1 MDQENLLKSSLK
13 AMVKS
18 SFLVFFSIILSK
30 ILSYA
35 YRIIIANNYGTE
47 VYGLFSISLVV
58 VSMVVAIAS
67 FGLHEGLLRYVS
79 FYRGKKDFG
88 KIKFI
93 VNKSLKILLAS
104 SLASLVAIYYLSDII
119 AIKIFHSPSLI
130 GYLKF
135 IGLTIPLSAF
145 AGALLAIIRA
155 FEKVGTYSFLVNFLH
170 NLLKVSILVLAILIG
185 LGENSIIVSYILAY
199 FLLLLVTYFFFV
211 KYAKRIY
218 SSEKDL
224 SNSEKINVSKKL
236 ISYSWPVIF
245 SSIFFSLFFWIDT
258 IVLGSNLNAE
268 SVGVYSAAIL
278 LIGLFSF
285 AQDLFIQLFVPLVSR
300 NLAVGNKDVIKEVSK
315 QIFKWVFIINAC
327 IALPLIIIPEKII
340 ALFFRSEFLGSS
352 TPLMI
357 LSIGAILSGF
367 IGLLTGLIN
376 ASGKTK
382 RIFVYYIIFSAINF
396 VLDISLVKN
405 YGLNGVAAGTSLT
418 WILFTSTLFIQ
429 AKKLY
434 GFYPIRRTFAKVVVA
449 SLLSGFMLFILERNL
464 IFDKLSTII
473 VLCIFL
479 LVYLSLIMVLRTLD
493 YRDMEI
499 IKSLKDKIFT
509 KRNNYNRNIKTNIS

>member
-1 MDQENLLKSSLK
+1 
-13 AMVKS
+13 
-18 SFLVFFSIILSK
+18 
-30 ILSYA
+30 
-35 YRIIIANNYGTE
+35 
-47 VYGLFSISLVV
+47 
-58 VSMVVAIAS
+58 
-67 FGLHEGLLRYVS
+67 
-79 FYRGKKDFG
+79 
-88 KIKFI
+88 
-93 VNKSLKILLAS
+93 
-104 SLASLVAIYYLSDII
+104 
-119 AIKIFHSPSLI
+119 
-130 GYLKF
+130 
-135 IGLTIPLSAF
+135 
-145 AGALLAIIRA
+145 
-155 FEKVGTYSFLVNFLH
+155 
-170 NLLKVSILVLAILIG
+170 
-185 LGENSIIVSYILAY
+185 
-199 FLLLLVTYFFFV
+199 
-211 KYAKRIY
+211 
-218 SSEKDL
+218 
-224 SNSEKINVSKKL
+224 
-236 ISYSWPVIF
+236 
-245 SSIFFSLFFWIDT
+245 
-258 IVLGSNLNAE
+258 
-268 SVGVYSAAIL
+268 
-278 LIGLFSF
+278 
-285 AQDLFIQLFVPLVSR
+285 
-300 NLAVGNKDVIKEVSK
+300 
-315 QIFKWVFIINAC
+315 
-327 IALPLIIIPEKII
+327 
-340 ALFFRSEFLGSS
+340 
-352 TPLMI
+352 MI